1 MFDNIN
7 EEARTWG
14 MWCHLASLVGI
25 PLGLLSF
32 IGIPPLPFAN
42 ILGPLAIWLWKKK
55 EHPFIDEQGKESLNF
70 QISLTIYAI
79 GIGIIAVV
87 VGIVVGIIAG
97 SNLPSGAN
105 PDQAGGAAIVGI
117 GLAAGIIAIALTAI
131 GLVAL
136 ALVIFAAIK
145 AKGGQSY
152 RYPLTIRLIK

>member
-7 EEARTWG
+7 QEARTWG

-25 PLGLLSF
+25 ALGLLSI
-32 IGIPPLPFAN
+32 IGIPPLPFN

-105 PDQAGGAAIVGI
+105 TDRVGGALIVGF
-117 GLAAGIIAIALTAI
+117 GVSAGILAIELALI
-131 GLVAL
+131 SLVGL
-136 ALVIFAAIK
+136 ALVTFAAIK

-152 RYPLTIRLIK
+152 RYPLTLRFLR